1 MKLTIKTILYGL
13 LALLIVLIVGGMVL
27 AEKKLIKTEDNIF
40 GFFYRYKHGH
50 ELTSDLL
57 RNKEVIDAEL
67 GLLKLIPLPEEKREL
82 KSSID
87 KKIEESVQHLDT
99 LLKSEDIAEN
109 KQYILRI
116 KLAMADFT
124 KKLNQGYLYLYYT
137 PSSAGKTDL
146 RYSGPNDAAKLFLAI
161 DDASVLLDSS
171 INKYNEL
178 KKAESDDF
186 AAENKTEIT
195 NNGYV
200 ILLLGAIFL
209 AFGIALVLIILRFV
223 YTQVGG
229 EPVDIREITKKITEG
244 DLSGTF
250 PKETKGIFS
259 SVKILNETLSVV
271 ARNAESIANGDF
283 TVKIIPQSETD
294 QLGNSLAKMTRTLT
308 DLQKVTEE
316 ISKGNFARR
325 LDVKGENDL
334 VSQSINLMSENLEV
348 GEKNNKEQ
356 NWLKDG
362 LNKLSAE
369 LSGDQSLEQITSRA
383 INCISRYLD
392 AGRGVIYLDNHEKRT
407 LYLINSYAFT
417 ERDALSNFYEY
428 GHGVVGQVALEKKPI
443 LLRTVSKGEA
453 PVTTGTLNTQP
464 INTYTYPLLYEDTLM
479 GVVELATLRPLS
491 ATQTDYLDQSNQII
505 ASGMF
510 SAIQRTKIEELL
522 TQSQLAQ
529 REAEEKTMMVQE
541 ANARLEEQQQQIQQQ
556 SEELQQSNSQ
566 LEEQQQQLQ
575 QQTEELQQTNAQLE
589 EQQQL
594 LMQQT
599 DELRR
604 GNDQLKLAKEELDI
618 KAGDLEMSN
627 KYKSD
632 FLATMSH
639 ELRTP
644 LNSIILLSKMMQKNE
659 RGNFSDDDIKRARV
673 VHSAGEELLRL
684 INDILDI
691 SKIDAGKT
699 TLSISEFSTETLL
712 NDLSHFFAS
721 TAKTKGISLNV
732 DNTLKFSITTD
743 KDKVSQIL
751 RNFLSNALKFT
762 KSGGTITL
770 KVEESGNKNRPVR
783 ISVQDTGIGIA
794 QEKHKLIFD
803 AFQQVDS
810 SISRE
815 YGGTGLGLTISQK
828 LTTLLQGEIV
838 LESTIDKGSIFAL
851 LLPVVL
857 IPHEGE
863 DAEYTKPRNKEKAKT
878 PSEPIMA
885 SFTPSAPF
893 VDDRKSLNPGDKII
907 LIVEDDNTF
916 ADIVSMVIHNM
927 KMKVLH
933 ASTAEQGLRLVQQYK
948 VNGIV
953 LDLVLPDM
961 NGVDFLRRLK
971 SFKDLRHIPVQ
982 IISGHEKN
990 PELMKLG
997 ALNFLQKP
1005 VDQEQIQDAIQGI
1018 LNFSE
1023 KSPKDLLIVEDNENH
1038 REALTALIKSPDIR
1052 IKGVDSETEATTE
1065 LNKGIYDAVIID
1077 LGLKSGSGMNIC
1089 KYARENQIKV
1099 PIIVYTGKQL
1109 STDEEKELKRYSDRI
1124 IIKTVH
1130 GENRLLDELMLFL
1143 HQTQKERIDE
1153 PTIASDMNTKLKR
1166 LTGKTILVVD
1176 DDIKNVFVLSAALE
1190 QHGAKVIDAQ
1200 NGQAALDLLG
1210 EKGVD
1215 LVLMDIMMPVM
1226 DGYTAITKIREN
1238 SQLKH
1243 LPVIALTAKALKED
1257 REKCISAGAD
1267 DYLAKPVDYDMLIG
1281 LVEAW
1286 CQKKY

>member
-1 MKLTIKTILYGL
+1 MKVTIKTILYGL
-13 LALLIVLIVGGMVL
+13 LALLIVLIVGGMFM
-27 AEKKLIKTEDNIF
+27 AQKKLIATEENIF
-40 GFFYRYKHGH
+40 GFFANYQAGH
-50 ELTSDLL
+50 ELSSDLV
-57 RNKEVIDAEL
+57 RNKEVIESDVAM
-67 GLLKLIPLPEEKREL
+67 LKLLPLPEEQRAVKG
-82 KSSID
+82 KID
-87 KKIEESVQHLDT
+87 KRLEESLQNVELLLRTDT
-99 LLKSEDIAEN
+99 SVEN
-109 KQYILRI
+109 KLILGKL
-116 KLAMADFT
+116 KLAVSDYAL
-124 KKLNQGYLYLYYT
+124 KINQLYLFLYYT
-137 PSSAGKTDL
+137 QPGTGKADS
-146 RYSGPNDAAKLFLAI
+146 RYTGPRDVEKLLVSVDEVSKLADQLINQYNDQKKSELF
-161 DDASVLLDSS
+161 
-171 INKYNEL
+171 EL
-178 KKAESDDF
+178 K
-186 AAENKTEIT
+186 TYQRHEII

-200 ILLLGAIFL
+200 IWLLGVIFL

-229 EPVDIREITKKITEG
+229 EPVVIREITKKITEG
-244 DLSGTF
+244 DLTGTF
-250 PKETKGIFS
+250 PTETKGIFS

-271 ARNAESIANGDF
+271 AKNAEAIANGDF
-283 TVKIIPQSETD
+283 TVKIAPQSETD

-334 VSQSINLMSENLEV
+334 VSQSINLMSENLEI
-348 GEKNNKEQ
+348 GEKSNKDQ

-383 INCISRYLD
+383 INCISRYLE
-392 AGRGVIYLDNHEKRT
+392 AGRGVIYLDNEEKKT
-407 LYLINSYAFT
+407 LYLVNSYAFT

-428 GHGVVGQVALEKKPI
+428 GKGVVGQVALEKKPI
-443 LLRTVSKGEA
+443 LLRTVPKDEA
-453 PVTTGTLNTQP
+453 PVKTGTLSMLP
-464 INTYTYPLLYEDTLM
+464 VNTYTYPLLYEDNLM
-479 GVVELATLRPLS
+479 GVVELATVRQFS
-491 ATQTDYLDQSNQII
+491 DIQTAYLDQSNQII
-505 ASGMF
+505 ASGIF

-522 TQSQLAQ
+522 TNSQIAQ
-529 REAEEKTMMVQE
+529 REAEEKTIMVQE

-599 DELRR
+599 EELRQ
-604 GNDQLKLAKEELDI
+604 GNDQLRQAKEELDV

-712 NDLSHFFAS
+712 NDLSQFFAS
-721 TAKTKGISLNV
+721 TAKNKGLKIEV
-732 DNTLKFSITTD
+732 DHTYKTNITTD

-751 RNFLSNALKFT
+751 RNFISNALKFT
-762 KSGGTITL
+762 KTGTITL
-770 KVEESGNKNRPVR
+770 KVEESGIIERPVR
-783 ISVQDTGIGIA
+783 ISVHDTGIGIA

-815 YGGTGLGLTISQK
+815 YSGTGLGLTISQK
-828 LTTLLQGEIV
+828 LTTLLQGEIK
-838 LESTIDKGSIFAL
+838 LESVLNQGSEFIL
-851 LLPVVL
+851 LLPKVL
-857 IPHEGE
+857 VPHEGE
-863 DAEYTKPRNKEKAKT
+863 DAEYAKPRKIDPATQPET
-878 PSEPIMA
+878 IGTSFISSEAFI
-885 SFTPSAPF
+885 
-893 VDDRKSLNPGDKII
+893 DDRKNITPNDKII

-916 ADIVSMVIHNM
+916 ADIVAMVIHNM

-933 ASTAEQGLRLVQQYK
+933 ASNAEQGLRLVQQYK
-948 VNGIV
+948 VNGVI

-961 NGVDFLRRLK
+961 NGVDFMRRLK

-997 ALNFLQKP
+997 ALDFIQKP
-1005 VDQEQIQDAIQGI
+1005 VDQEQIQEAIQGI

-1023 KSPKDLLIVEDNENH
+1023 KNPKDLLIVEDDENH

-1052 IKGVDSETEATTE
+1052 IKGVDNELEATSE
-1065 LNKGIYDAVIID
+1065 LKKGVYDAVIID

-1109 STDEEKELKRYSDRI
+1109 SPDEEKELKRYTDRI

-1130 GENRLLDELMLFL
+1130 SENRLLDELTLFL
-1143 HQTQKERIDE
+1143 HQTQKDRPNE
-1153 PTIASDMNTKLKR
+1153 PAVSYDLNAKMKR

-1176 DDIKNVFVLSAALE
+1176 DDIKNVFVLSTALE
-1190 QHGAKVIDAQ
+1190 QHGGRVIDAQ
-1200 NGQAALDLLG
+1200 NGQAALDLLS
-1210 EKGVD
+1210 EKSVD

-1226 DGYTAITKIREN
+1226 DGYTAIKKIREN
-1238 SQLKH
+1238 LQLKN
-1243 LPVIALTAKALKED
+1243 LPIIALTAKALKED